1 MKNLYVDKNS
11 RAVQCSVV
19 GYGKNF
25 STGEI
30 TDNEIHGF
38 IRMKNIGEDM
48 AIFRYA
54 NYKESNGIYLS
65 PGETE
70 YFFVESEQN
79 IEIIQ
84 GTINIMY

>member
-11 RAVQCSVV
+11 RAVQCSIV
-19 GYGKNF
+19 GYSKNF
-25 STGEI
+25 SIGKI
-30 TDNEIHGF
+30 TDDEIHGF
-38 IRMKNIGEDM
+38 IRMKNIGENM
-48 AIFRYA
+48 AIFRCA
-54 NYKESNGIYLS
+54 NHKDSDGIYLS